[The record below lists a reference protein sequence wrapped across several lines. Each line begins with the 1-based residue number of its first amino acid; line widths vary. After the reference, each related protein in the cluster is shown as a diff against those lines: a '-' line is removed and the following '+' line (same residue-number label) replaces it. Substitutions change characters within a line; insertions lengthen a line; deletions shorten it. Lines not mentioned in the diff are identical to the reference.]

1 MCDVEKIRESFKPDH
16 ITTLFVGESAPAG
29 GDFFYDGNS
38 ILFRAMKQAFEGSES
53 FLKDFQ
59 ASGFFL
65 DDLILEPANNLEDV
79 ARDALRW
86 NSVPGLADR
95 IREYQPSAIVTL
107 MRGIELMVIE
117 AICQSGHNSKTYH
130 VPFPGTGN
138 WKYFQREMQPV
149 IPELPTLHGK
159 KWKESQTV
167 TIEGKRQSI
176 PLTEGPSRAAARSYL
191 RGAGFAKDDLH
202 KPIIGIA
209 NTWTEIGT
217 CNVHL
222 REIAEALKQGI
233 REAGGTPMEFNT
245 VTISDGITMGTQGM
259 KASLVSREVIADSI
273 ELVARGNLF
282 DGLVGIGGCD
292 KNMPGIIMAL
302 CRLDIPGMMLYG
314 GSIAP
319 GKLNG
324 PNGEK
329 IDITIQNVFEGIGA
343 YAAGKIDDAGL
354 EALEANACPGAGAC
368 GGQFTANTMAMSG
381 ELLGISPME
390 LSGVPATAKNKLEAT
405 RAAGRM
411 LMDAVRANRRP
422 SQIINRKS
430 LENTIAS
437 VAASGGSTNAVLHLI
452 AIARELGIDL
462 KMDDFDRISTQTPF
476 ICDLTPA
483 GKYVASDYQA
493 AGGSRLLAKRMI
505 DAGHADGSM
514 LTISGRTLSEEA
526 ALAVETPGQV
536 VIGKFESPI
545 KPNGGLV
552 ILKGNLAPEGSVM
565 KIAAANRYEHR
576 GPARVFECEEDCFAA
591 VQTGKIKPNDVLVIR
606 YEGPKGGPGMRE
618 MLQVTAAVS
627 GNPELSSTV
636 ALLTDGRFS
645 GATRGFTAGHVAP
658 EAFVGGPIAA
668 VREGDIIHFD
678 IPKRTLN
685 VEISDEEMRKRLEG
699 FKAPA
704 LRWPSGV
711 FRKYVDRVKSA
722 SEGATT

>member
-1 MCDVEKIRESFKPDH
+1 LNRFHTAISKIIDSLPVAGNDTGKDVTK
-16 ITTLFVGESAPAG
+16 L
-29 GDFFYDGNS
+29 
-38 ILFRAMKQAFEGSES
+38 
-53 FLKDFQ
+53 
-59 ASGFFL
+59 
-65 DDLILEPANNLEDV
+65 
-79 ARDALRW
+79 
-86 NSVPGLADR
+86 
-95 IREYQPSAIVTL
+95 
-107 MRGIELMVIE
+107 
-117 AICQSGHNSKTYH
+117 
-130 VPFPGTGN
+130 
-138 WKYFQREMQPV
+138 
-149 IPELPTLHGK
+149 
-159 KWKESQTV
+159 

-176 PLTEGPSRAAARSYL
+176 PLTEGASRAAARSYL
-191 RGAGFAKDDLH
+191 RGSGFSKEDLH

-329 IDITIQNVFEGIGA
+329 IDITIQNVFEGIGS
-343 YAAGKIDDAGL
+343 YAAGRIDDAGL

-381 ELLGISPME
+381 EILGISPIE
-390 LSGVPATAKNKLEAT
+390 LSGVPATSPDKLEAT
-405 RAAGRM
+405 RKAGHI

-422 SQIINRKS
+422 SQIITRKA

-437 VAASGGSTNAVLHLI
+437 VAASGGSTNAVLHLL
-452 AIARELGIDL
+452 AIAKEMGIAL
-462 KMDDFDRISTQTPF
+462 TIDDFDVISARTPY
-476 ICDLTPA
+476 ICSLTPA

-505 DAGHADGSM
+505 DAGFADGSAV
-514 LTISGRTLSEEA
+514 TVSGKTLAEEA
-526 ALAVETPGQV
+526 ALAKETPGQD
-536 VIGKFESPI
+536 VIHTFEKPL

-552 ILKGNLAPEGSVM
+552 ILKGNLAPEGCVM
-565 KIAAANRYEHR
+565 KIAAAGRYEHR
-576 GPARVFECEEDCFAA
+576 GPARVFNSEEDCFKV
-591 VQTGKIKPNDVLVIR
+591 VQAGGIRPGDVVVIR

-618 MLQVTAAVS
+618 MLQVTAAIS
-627 GNPELSSTV
+627 SNAELSAHV

-668 VREGDIIHFD
+668 VREGDIIAFD
-678 IPKRTLN
+678 IPRRTLN
-685 VEISDEEMRKRLEG
+685 VEISDAEMAARLKD
-699 FKAPA
+699 FKPPA
-704 LRWPSGV
+704 LRWPKGV
-711 FRKYVDRVKSA
+711 FRKYVDRVTSA

>member
-1 MCDVEKIRESFKPDH
+1 M
-16 ITTLFVGESAPAG
+16 
-29 GDFFYDGNS
+29 
-38 ILFRAMKQAFEGSES
+38 
-53 FLKDFQ
+53 
-59 ASGFFL
+59 
-65 DDLILEPANNLEDV
+65 
-79 ARDALRW
+79 
-86 NSVPGLADR
+86 
-95 IREYQPSAIVTL
+95 
-107 MRGIELMVIE
+107 
-117 AICQSGHNSKTYH
+117 
-130 VPFPGTGN
+130 
-138 WKYFQREMQPV
+138 
-149 IPELPTLHGK
+149 
-159 KWKESQTV
+159 

-191 RGAGFAKDDLH
+191 RGAGFSKEDLR

-222 REIAEALKQGI
+222 RDIAEALKEGI

-319 GKLNG
+319 GKLDG
-324 PNGEK
+324 V
-329 IDITIQNVFEGIGA
+329 DITIQNVFEGIGSH
-343 YAAGKIDDAGL
+343 AAGRIDDAGL

-381 ELLGISPME
+381 EILGISPIY
-390 LSGVPATAKNKLEAT
+390 LSGVPAISTDKHAAT
-405 RAAGRM
+405 REAGRI

-422 SQIINRKS
+422 SQIITRTS

-452 AIARELGIDL
+452 AIARELNIPL
-462 KMDDFDRISTQTPF
+462 SVDDFDQISKRTPF

-493 AGGSRLLAKRMI
+493 AGGSRLLAKRLI
-505 DAGHADGSM
+505 EAGHADGST
-514 LTISGRTLSEEA
+514 LTISGNTLAEEA
-526 ALAVETPGQV
+526 ALAQETPGQA
-536 VIGKFESPI
+536 VIRRFENPI
-545 KPNGGLV
+545 KPTGGLV
-552 ILKGNLAPEGSVM
+552 ILKGNLAPEGCVM
-565 KIAAANRYEHR
+565 KVAAANRVEHR
-576 GPARVFECEEDCFAA
+576 GPARVFECEEDCFLA
-591 VQTGKIKPNDVLVIR
+591 VQSGNVRPNDVLVIR

-618 MLQVTAAVS
+618 MLQVTAAIS
-627 GNPELSSTV
+627 SNPELAASV
-636 ALLTDGRFS
+636 ALMTDGRFS

-668 VREGDIIHFD
+668 VREGDMIRFD
-678 IPKRTLN
+678 IPNRTLTLELSEE
-685 VEISDEEMRKRLEG
+685 EIAARLKG
-699 FKAPA
+699 FRPPP
-704 LRWPSGV
+704 LRWPRGV
-711 FRKYVDRVKSA
+711 FRKYVDRVNSA

>member
-1 MCDVEKIRESFKPDH
+1 M
-16 ITTLFVGESAPAG
+16 
-29 GDFFYDGNS
+29 
-38 ILFRAMKQAFEGSES
+38 
-53 FLKDFQ
+53 
-59 ASGFFL
+59 
-65 DDLILEPANNLEDV
+65 
-79 ARDALRW
+79 
-86 NSVPGLADR
+86 
-95 IREYQPSAIVTL
+95 
-107 MRGIELMVIE
+107 
-117 AICQSGHNSKTYH
+117 
-130 VPFPGTGN
+130 
-138 WKYFQREMQPV
+138 
-149 IPELPTLHGK
+149 
-159 KWKESQTV
+159 

-191 RGAGFAKDDLH
+191 RGSGFKKDDLH
-202 KPIIGIA
+202 KPIIGVA

-222 REIAEALKQGI
+222 REIAEALKEGI

-319 GKLNG
+319 GKLDG
-324 PNGEK
+324 PDGKK
-329 IDITIQNVFEGIGA
+329 IDITIQNVFEGIGS
-343 YAAGKIDDAGL
+343 YAAGRIDAAGL

-368 GGQFTANTMAMSG
+368 GGQFTANTMAMSA
-381 ELLGISPME
+381 EILGIAPIE
-390 LSGVPATAKNKLEAT
+390 LSGVPATAPNKLEAT
-405 RAAGRM
+405 RAAGRI

-422 SQIINRKS
+422 SQIITRKS

-437 VAASGGSTNAVLHLI
+437 VAASGGSTNAVLHLL
-452 AIARELGIDL
+452 AIARELGVELSI
-462 KMDDFDRISTQTPF
+462 DDFDAISARTPY
-476 ICDLTPA
+476 ICSLTPA

-505 DAGHADGSM
+505 DAGHADGSA
-514 LTISGRTLSEEA
+514 LTISGKTLAEEA
-526 ALAVETPGQV
+526 ATAKETPGQD
-536 VIGKFESPI
+536 VIATFEKPI

-552 ILKGNLAPEGSVM
+552 ILKGNLAPEGCVM
-565 KIAAANRYEHR
+565 KIAAAGKYEHS
-576 GPARVFECEEDCFAA
+576 GPARVFDSEEDCFKV
-591 VQTGKIKPNDVLVIR
+591 VQAGGIKPGDVVVIR

-618 MLQVTAAVS
+618 MLQVTAAIS
-627 GNPELSSTV
+627 SNAELSAQV

-668 VREGDIIHFD
+668 VREGDIISFD
-678 IPKRTLN
+678 IAKRTLD
-685 VEISDEEMRKRLEG
+685 VEISKEEMAARLKD
-699 FKAPA
+699 FKPPA
-704 LRWPSGV
+704 LRWPKGV
-711 FRKYVDRVKSA
+711 FRKYVDRVNSA

>member
-1 MCDVEKIRESFKPDH
+1 M
-16 ITTLFVGESAPAG
+16 
-29 GDFFYDGNS
+29 
-38 ILFRAMKQAFEGSES
+38 
-53 FLKDFQ
+53 
-59 ASGFFL
+59 
-65 DDLILEPANNLEDV
+65 
-79 ARDALRW
+79 
-86 NSVPGLADR
+86 
-95 IREYQPSAIVTL
+95 
-107 MRGIELMVIE
+107 
-117 AICQSGHNSKTYH
+117 
-130 VPFPGTGN
+130 
-138 WKYFQREMQPV
+138 
-149 IPELPTLHGK
+149 
-159 KWKESQTV
+159 

-191 RGAGFAKDDLH
+191 RGVGFSKEELH
-202 KPIIGIA
+202 QPIIGIA

-217 CNVHL
+217 CNMHL
-222 REIAEALKQGI
+222 REIAEALKEGI

-245 VTISDGITMGTQGM
+245 ITIHDGITMGTQGM

-324 PNGEK
+324 PDGRE
-329 IDITIQNVFEGIGA
+329 IDITIQDVFEGIGSH
-343 YAAGKIDDAGL
+343 AAGRIDDAGL

-381 ELLGISPME
+381 EILGISPIK
-390 LSGVPATAKNKLEAT
+390 LSGVPATSPEKLAACRE
-405 RAAGRM
+405 AGRM

-422 SQIINRKS
+422 SQIITRKS
-430 LENTIAS
+430 IENTIAS
-437 VAASGGSTNAVLHLI
+437 VAASGGSTNAVLHLL
-452 AIARELGIDL
+452 AIAREMNIPLTI
-462 KMDDFDRISTQTPF
+462 DDFDIISKRTPY
-476 ICDLTPA
+476 ICSLTPA

-493 AGGSRLLAKRMI
+493 AGGSRLLAKRLI
-505 DAGHADGSM
+505 DAGHADGST
-514 LTISGRTLSEEA
+514 LTISGKTLAEEA
-526 ALAVETPGQV
+526 ALAEETPGQQ
-536 VIGKFESPI
+536 VIGTFEEPI

-552 ILKGNLAPEGSVM
+552 ILKGNLAPEGCVM
-565 KIAAANRYEHR
+565 KIAAANRMDHR
-576 GPARVFECEEDCFAA
+576 GPARVFNCEEDCFAA
-591 VQTGKIKPNDVLVIR
+591 VQTGQIKPGDVLVIR

-627 GNPELSSTV
+627 SSAELSATV

-678 IPKRTLN
+678 IANRKLD
-685 VEISDEEMRKRLEG
+685 VEISEEEMAARLKG
-699 FKAPA
+699 FTPPA
-704 LRWPSGV
+704 LRWPRGV
-711 FRKYVDRVKSA
+711 FRKYVDRVTSA

>member
-1 MCDVEKIRESFKPDH
+1 M
-16 ITTLFVGESAPAG
+16 
-29 GDFFYDGNS
+29 
-38 ILFRAMKQAFEGSES
+38 
-53 FLKDFQ
+53 
-59 ASGFFL
+59 
-65 DDLILEPANNLEDV
+65 
-79 ARDALRW
+79 
-86 NSVPGLADR
+86 
-95 IREYQPSAIVTL
+95 
-107 MRGIELMVIE
+107 
-117 AICQSGHNSKTYH
+117 
-130 VPFPGTGN
+130 
-138 WKYFQREMQPV
+138 
-149 IPELPTLHGK
+149 
-159 KWKESQTV
+159 

-191 RGAGFAKDDLH
+191 RGSGFQKEDLH

-222 REIAEALKQGI
+222 RDIAEALKEGI

-319 GKLNG
+319 GKLKSPDG
-324 PNGEK
+324 K
-329 IDITIQNVFEGIGA
+329 IVDITIQNVFEGIGSH
-343 YAAGKIDDAGL
+343 AAGRIDDAGL

-381 ELLGISPME
+381 EILGISPIY
-390 LSGVPATAKNKLEAT
+390 LSGVPATSKDKHAAT
-405 RAAGRM
+405 REAGHI

-422 SQIINRKS
+422 SQIITRKS
-430 LENTIAS
+430 IENTIAS
-437 VAASGGSTNAVLHLI
+437 VAASGGSTNAVLHLL
-452 AIARELGIDL
+452 AIAREMGIPL
-462 KMDDFDRISTQTPF
+462 SIDDFDIISKRTPF

-483 GKYVASDYQA
+483 GKFVASDYQA
-493 AGGSRLLAKRMI
+493 AGGSRLLAKRLI
-505 DAGHADGSM
+505 EAGHADGST
-514 LTISGRTLSEEA
+514 LTISGKTLAEEA

-536 VIGKFESPI
+536 VIHTFDNPI
-545 KPNGGLV
+545 KPTGGLV
-552 ILKGNLAPEGSVM
+552 ILKGNLAPEGCVM
-565 KIAAANRYEHR
+565 KVAAADRVEHR
-576 GPARVFECEEDCFAA
+576 GPARVFDTEEACFAA
-591 VQTGKIKPNDVLVIR
+591 VQSAQIKPGDVLVIR

-627 GNPELSSTV
+627 SNAELSAHV

-678 IPKRTLN
+678 IPNRKLTLE
-685 VEISDEEMRKRLEG
+685 VSEEEIAARLKG
-699 FKAPA
+699 FTPPA
-704 LRWPSGV
+704 LRWPKGV
-711 FRKYVDRVKSA
+711 FRKYVDRVTSA